1 MKIIHESEVKEKA
14 VPGRFLRWIVEPETS
29 PESAGENLSQSLKSN
44 DCACCIM
51 RVEPGSTVQPA
62 HSHPDCEELIYF
74 IQGEGHVYI
83 DGVITRVRK
92 GSAVLFEK
100 NAIHMVR
107 NSGREEMKV
116 ACFFSA
122 ATDLDKYQFH
132 KEVDFDKGK
141 PL

>member
-1 MKIIHESEVKEKA
+1 MKVINESEVPEKA
-14 VPGRFLRWIVEPETS
+14 VPGRFLRWIAGPGNGL
-29 PESAGENLSQSLKSN
+29 ESD

-51 RVEPGSTVQPA
+51 RVEPGSTVRPA

-74 IQGEGHVYI
+74 IEGEGQVYV
-83 DGVITRVRK
+83 DGLITPVRA

-100 NAIHMVR
+100 DAVHMVR
-107 NSGREEMKV
+107 NSGGKEMKV

-122 ATDLDKYQFH
+122 ATNIGNYQFH
-132 KEVDFDKGK
+132 EDVDFDGGK